1 MGRLSNGGYAVS
13 LFPPTRTIK
22 QYPFA
27 RQRRSLVPAAFFKSS
42 GAIMEHLQTQG
53 ISLPRLGLGTF
64 RMEGDVCRAAVESAL
79 GLGYRHI
86 DTAEMYGNE
95 DAIGAA
101 LATSRVARKDL
112 HVTTKVWNE
121 NLAPDAIRRAFD
133 ASLKKLRLD
142 HVDLYLV
149 HWPAKNMNLPAMFET
164 LMKLKT
170 EGRTRAIGVANFNIA
185 LLKTVVEEIKAPIAC
200 NQIEY
205 HVMLDQ
211 TKVRKYLAAKS
222 IPLVAY
228 CPLAQGRAASD
239 ETLMAIGR
247 KHDASAAQV
256 ALKWLLDQD
265 DVAAIPKASRAESQK
280 ANLDALKLTLDD
292 ADRKAIA
299 ALPKDKRFVNPG
311 FAPAWD

>member
-1 MGRLSNGGYAVS
+1 
-13 LFPPTRTIK
+13 
-22 QYPFA
+22 
-27 RQRRSLVPAAFFKSS
+27 
-42 GAIMEHLQTQG
+42 MEHLQTQG

-64 RMEGDVCRAAVESAL
+64 RMQGDACRAAVESAL
-79 GLGYRHI
+79 ALGYRHI

-95 DAIGAA
+95 EAIGAA
-101 LATSRVARKDL
+101 IAGSGVARKDL
-112 HVTTKVWNE
+112 HVTTKVWHE

-149 HWPAKNMNLPAMFET
+149 HWPSRKMNLPEIFET
-164 LMKLKT
+164 LLKLRQD
-170 EGRTRAIGVANFNIA
+170 GRTRAIGVANFNLA

-200 NQIEY
+200 NQVEY

-211 TKVRKYLAAKS
+211 TRLREYMAAKS

-228 CPLAQGRAASD
+228 CPLAQGRVATD

-247 KHDASAAQV
+247 KHGASAAQV

-265 DVAAIPKASRAESQK
+265 GVAAIPKASRPESQQ
-280 ANLDALKLTLDD
+280 ANLDALHIGLDD
-292 ADRKAIA
+292 EDLKAIA
-299 ALPKDKRFVNPG
+299 ALPKDKRCVNPG

>member
-1 MGRLSNGGYAVS
+1 MDY
-13 LFPPTRTIK
+13 
-22 QYPFA
+22 
-27 RQRRSLVPAAFFKSS
+27 
-42 GAIMEHLQTQG
+42 LQTQG
-53 ISLPRLGLGTF
+53 ISLPRLGLGTY
-64 RMEGDVCRAAVESAL
+64 RMQGDVCRAAVESAL

-95 DAIGAA
+95 EAIGAA
-101 LATSRVARKDL
+101 IAASRVARKDL

-121 NLAPDAIRRAFD
+121 NLAPDAIRKAFD
-133 ASLKKLRLD
+133 TSLKKLKLD

-149 HWPAKNMNLPAMFET
+149 HWPAKSMNLPAMFET
-164 LMKLKT
+164 LLRLKQ

-211 TKVRKYLAAKS
+211 TPVRKYLAAKS

-228 CPLAQGRAASD
+228 CPLAQGRAASN
-239 ETLMAIGR
+239 ETLAAIGR
-247 KHDASAAQV
+247 KHGASAAQV

-265 DVAAIPKASRAESQK
+265 GVAAIPKASRAESQQ
-280 ANLDALKLTLDD
+280 ANLDALNVGLDD
-292 ADRKAIA
+292 EDIKAIA
-299 ALPKDKRFVNPG
+299 GLPKDQRLVTPG

>member
-1 MGRLSNGGYAVS
+1 
-13 LFPPTRTIK
+13 
-22 QYPFA
+22 
-27 RQRRSLVPAAFFKSS
+27 
-42 GAIMEHLQTQG
+42 MEHLQTQG

-64 RMEGDVCRAAVESAL
+64 RMQGDACRAAVESAL
-79 GLGYRHI
+79 GVGYRHI

-95 DAIGAA
+95 DPIGVAIAA
-101 LATSRVARKDL
+101 SGIARKDL

-149 HWPAKNMNLPAMFET
+149 HWPSKKMNLSAMFET
-164 LMKLKT
+164 LMQLKQ

-211 TKVRKYLAAKS
+211 TPVRRYLAAKS

-239 ETLMAIGR
+239 PTLVAIGR
-247 KHDASAAQV
+247 KHGASAAQV

-265 DVAAIPKASRAESQK
+265 GVAAIPKASRAESQQ
-280 ANLDALKLTLDD
+280 ANLDAQNIGLDD
-292 ADRKAIA
+292 EDMKAIA
-299 ALPKDKRFVNPG
+299 ALPKNQRFVNPG

>member
-1 MGRLSNGGYAVS
+1 
-13 LFPPTRTIK
+13 
-22 QYPFA
+22 
-27 RQRRSLVPAAFFKSS
+27 
-42 GAIMEHLQTQG
+42 MENLQTQG
-53 ISLPRLGLGTF
+53 ISMPRLGLGTY
-64 RMEGDVCRAAVESAL
+64 RMQGEVCRAAVESAL
-79 GLGYRHI
+79 ALGYRHI

-95 DAIGAA
+95 EAIGAA
-101 LATSRVARKDL
+101 IAASSVARKDL

-121 NLAPDAIRRAFD
+121 NLAPDAMRRAFD
-133 ASLKKLRLD
+133 TSLKKLRLD
-142 HVDLYLV
+142 HLDLYLV
-149 HWPAKNMNLPAMFET
+149 HWPAPKMNLPSMFET
-164 LMKLKT
+164 LMKLKE

-185 LLKTVVEEIKAPIAC
+185 MLKTVVEQIKAPIAC

-211 TKVRKYLAAKS
+211 TPIRKYMSAKS

-247 KHDASAAQV
+247 KHGASAAQV

-265 DVAAIPKASRAESQK
+265 GVAAIPKASRSESQK
-280 ANLDALKLTLDD
+280 ANLDALHVGLDD
-292 ADRKAIA
+292 EDIQAIA
-299 ALPKDKRFVNPG
+299 ALPKNKRFVNPG